1 MTRPARPR
9 LEPTTSDE
17 WDDETV
23 ALLDAVGHLNIFTT
37 LAHHPKLLKRWMV
50 FGGHVLGKNTL
61 SARDRELLIL
71 RAGWRCGCA
80 YEFGQHTVIG
90 RQVGLT
96 DDEIARA
103 ATEGYDGWGDR
114 EAALLSATDELIA
127 DHVVSDTTWQRLEAD
142 LGSQQ
147 MLDLIFT
154 VGQYTMV
161 CMALNS
167 LGVELDAGVPGFPD
181 GHAPDDGVPA

>member
-1 MTRPARPR
+1 MTGPTSAR

-17 WDDETV
+17 WDDDTV

-61 SARDRELLIL
+61 SARARELLIL
-71 RAGWRCGCA
+71 RTGWRCGCA
-80 YEFGQHTVIG
+80 YEFGQHTLIAA
-90 RQVGLT
+90 QVGI
-96 DDEIARA
+96 DDAEIRRVASEGSAGWKPADEALIVA
-103 ATEGYDGWGDR
+103 A
-114 EAALLSATDELIA
+114 DELVA
-127 DHVVSDTTWQRLEAD
+127 DQVLSDATWERLTAE
-142 LGSQQ
+142 LSTQQ
-147 MLDLIFT
+147 VLDVIFT

-167 LGVELDAGVPGFPD
+167 LGVQLDEGVPGFPS
-181 GHAPDDGVPA
+181 